1 MDFFS
6 IRPFRI
12 LLDGSEVHKFIEIVG
27 YKIEF
32 GMEERKLIV

>member
-12 LLDGSEVHKFIEIVG
+12 LLDGIEVYKLIEIVG